1 MSRAV
6 LALELLSPDLRQS
19 QIVAVTR
26 DAQAMEVFRA
36 AVLRHYQDLVASAI
50 TEEARLLAL
59 MDLHEVRARLALALG
74 HAEGKEDLVGPGVW
88 AGGQP
93 LELNVRIAYSP

>member
-1 MSRAV
+1 MSKAI
-6 LALELLSPDLRQS
+6 LALELLSPDLQHSR
-19 QIVAVTR
+19 IVAVTR

-36 AVLRHYQDLVASAI
+36 AVLRHYQDLVASAT

-59 MDLHEVRARLALALG
+59 MDLHEVRARLALASG
-74 HAEGKEDLVGPGVW
+74 HAEEGEDLVGPGGW

-93 LELNVRIAYSP
+93 LEINVSIGYPP